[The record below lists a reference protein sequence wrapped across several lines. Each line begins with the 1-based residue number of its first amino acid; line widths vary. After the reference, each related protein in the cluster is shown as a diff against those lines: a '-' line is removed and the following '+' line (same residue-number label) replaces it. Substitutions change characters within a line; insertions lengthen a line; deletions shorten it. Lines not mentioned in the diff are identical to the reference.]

1 MAHSAFKLMASGS
14 DGKSIRDTKVQL
26 NHGFLPGDVIRYNV
40 PLDGSAEGWTAAVGT
55 SPIEAEVAG
64 IVESITGTDEFTVVY
79 QGEISLSNISGITT
93 AGEDVFFLSDVNP
106 GKMQTSAPTSGGH
119 VIKPV
124 LTRIDPAIGIVTNYI
139 GTTIGGRATVSLDA
153 VQPTG
158 TIMPYAGN
166 PAFIPD
172 TWSMCDG
179 QHLDAV
185 QYQELFDRIGTTYG
199 FRQTLFF
206 GDEVDGIFGDDGPDL
221 NTTVSQVLENGDE
234 VQGTIVSD
242 SWNPVRRSVV
252 LQVFDTQTV
261 EKEGSRAYA
270 EVPEGRRF
278 QVERTIVLHKDEVP
292 QAVTPISAPVTEFRK
307 PDLRGR
313 TILGLSEGIPYPL
326 TVDGLYMES
335 FLENDTGFEKYIL
348 GEKGG
353 EEEHV
358 LTLDELARHIHND
371 TAGHPGHPGGHPHPD
386 EHPGHPGGHPHQI
399 PHTTDGSPLPH
410 TTEFSPIPHTSE
422 GSPIPH
428 TSEGSPIPHT
438 SEGSPIPHT
447 SEGSPIPHTSFGSP
461 APHPV
466 STKVSSPG
474 ISKVFHPDFT
484 KKDTGPPHLSE
495 HSNTAHPEPHT
506 EPHTV
511 NHGGT
516 IPGVS
521 QVNTVTP
528 TREMQT
534 TGLQKKERALGGGGM
549 ELFSRDQLQ
558 FQRALNIVSPTPAPS
573 DLIDNQRAFAQAKQR
588 SVKDMGSKPDWMDAK
603 EWEKY
608 TTGEKEAPF
617 PLTFRT
623 YSEGGQRAY
632 GGFDEDG
639 FVGNDS
645 PHNNMQPYLA
655 LNYIIKV
662 NSTARAAFVDGLDLS
677 LNMNNLTD
685 VEEDAVYENGD
696 LLIYHGGQEP
706 ELKNKWKAFRLFDG
720 WTSDVDILT
729 NQGFKFF
736 MPGASGSA
744 VGEKGAFTI
753 GAQLSPQHDNSV
765 MAAYGDI
772 ELGPF
777 SNTFA
782 RLIEGINYTSSTPPN
797 YLQMNGNGTEN
808 ITVDSHSGIDN
819 VIDSMTAKDPN
830 VFGQDVLGSSWT
842 VGRGGMGGG
851 LSGASSDG
859 EDGTAK
865 RKYEEIFRITD
876 TGRIG
881 LLTDGAGL
889 DSTAGPVYGSG
900 YGVHTGLHLNG
911 GLRLRR
917 GEVVVD
923 GITTDISET
932 HALEDNEV
940 PTSGAVRDYVDEKFG
955 SVSQAGTIRAMASG
969 IFLLN
974 DIITAGG
981 TAMPG
986 GTVDG
991 VPEGSIED
999 TNALLYTID
1008 LNNLSSNT
1016 EKVAGSAMNYGTFA
1030 SDGTTA
1036 AFMVSVSDM
1045 ETPATELQRV
1055 DRMRLW
1061 YRHRDEG
1068 QHNLVDVYAYGAN
1081 GSDDGHTDDN
1091 LRVQIFAQQINQS

>member
-1 MAHSAFKLMASGS
+1 S
-14 DGKSIRDTKVQL
+14 
-26 NHGFLPGDVIRYNV
+26 
-40 PLDGSAEGWTAAVGT
+40 

-106 GKMQTSAPTSGGH
+106 GKMQTTPPTSGGH
-119 VIKPV
+119 VIKPIM
-124 LTRIDPAIGIVTNYI
+124 TRIDPAIGIVTNYI

-206 GDEVDGIFGDDGPDL
+206 GDEVDGVFGDDGPDI
-221 NTTVSQVLENGDE
+221 NTTVSQVLESGFE
-234 VQGTIVSD
+234 VEGTVVPD

-252 LQVFDTQTV
+252 IQVFDTQTIQ
-261 EKEGSRAYA
+261 KEGSRAYA
-270 EVPEGRRF
+270 EVPEGLRF
-278 QVERTIVLHKDEVP
+278 QVERTTVFHKDEIP
-292 QAVTPISAPVTEFRK
+292 QAVIPISAPVTEFRK

-386 EHPGHPGGHPHQI
+386 PHPGHPGGHPHQI
-399 PHTTDGSPLPH
+399 PHTTEGSPLPHTTEGSPLPHTTEGSPLPHTTEGSPLPHTTDGSPLPH
-410 TTEFSPIPHTSE
+410 TTD
-422 GSPIPH
+422 GSPP
-428 TSEGSPIPHT
+428 
-438 SEGSPIPHT
+438 
-447 SEGSPIPHTSFGSP
+447 
-461 APHPV
+461 PHPDP
-466 STKVSSPG
+466 TL
-474 ISKVFHPDFT
+474 VFHPDFT
-484 KKDTGPPHLSE
+484 IKHPDFTIKHRHPDKHGHGHAEPSIIIQHPQISNVPKHPKV
-495 HSNTAHPEPHT
+495 HSEPHDPDGHIN
-506 EPHTV
+506 PHFQS
-511 NHGGT
+511 GGF
-516 IPGVS
+516 GVS
-521 QVNTVTP
+521 ASVSSSP
-528 TREMQT
+528 TRVART
-534 TGLQKKERALGGGGM
+534 TGLEKKDRALGGGGM
-549 ELFSRDQLQ
+549 ELYSRDQLQ

-573 DLIDNQRAFAQAKQR
+573 DLLDNQRAFEQAKQR
-588 SVKDMGSKPDWMDAK
+588 QVKSMGSRPDWMDPD

-772 ELGPF
+772 ELGPY

-819 VIDSMTAKDPN
+819 IIDSMTAKDPD
-830 VFGQDVLGSSWT
+830 VFGQDVLGASWT

-859 EDGTAK
+859 EDGTAR

-881 LLTDGAGL
+881 LLTDGTGL

-923 GITTDISET
+923 GITTDISST
-932 HALEDNEV
+932 HALEDNEI

-981 TAMPG
+981 TGQAG

-991 VPEGSIED
+991 VDAGSAED
-999 TNALLYTID
+999 TTALLYTID

-1016 EKVAGSAMNYGTFA
+1016 EVVTGSAMNYGTFA

-1036 AFMVSVSDM
+1036 AFMVSISDV
-1045 ETPATELQRV
+1045 ESPGPQFERV
-1055 DRMRLW
+1055 DRMRVW

-1068 QHNLVDVYAYGAN
+1068 QHNLVDVYAEGAN
-1081 GSDDGHTDDN
+1081 GPDGAANTP